1 MTFKPSIWHPIAI
14 VLSSVNLLG
23 AGYAVALSEPAHA
36 AAHVALA
43 LGFGFWARR
52 LHGGPAD
59 SGDQAR
65 LELLEAEMGSLRG
78 ELNEAQERLDFAE
91 RLLAQGSE
99 SRRAGLER

>member
-1 MTFKPSIWHPIAI
+1 MTFKPSIWHPVAI

-36 AAHVALA
+36 AGHVALA

-52 LHGGPAD
+52 LRGAPGESED
-59 SGDQAR
+59 EAR
-65 LELLEAEMGSLRG
+65 LELLETEVNNLRG
-78 ELNEAQERLDFAE
+78 ELSEAQERLDFTE

-99 SRRAGLER
+99 SRRSGLER